1 MADAH
6 GSGPCVREDVR
17 VQLPPR
23 PHSVASS
30 PATKAQETARGL
42 LSRRSLLSPPV
53 LAAPRRSPRAAAR
66 LPPHLADGRELGW
79 IAAPSARAGWSAS
92 GGLVRR
98 LLIAVQECGGRARA
112 SRVPPASPA
121 PEPASRLLRPL
132 RSASGLRASR
142 SVRRAVVTGASS
154 STSSCGEGSSC
165 VTVGGVPAGAIH
177 RIGWS
182 STARLC
188 SSLLFTCVCG
198 GRRATSR
205 TNLW

>member
-42 LSRRSLLSPPV
+42 LSRRSLPSPG
-53 LAAPRRSPRAAAR
+53 ARSPASFSEGGCAP
-66 LPPHLADGRELGW
+66 PPHLADGRELGW
-79 IAAPSARAGWSAS
+79 IAASSARAGWSAS

-165 VTVGGVPAGAIH
+165 VTVGGVPAGAVH

-182 STARLC
+182 STARL
-188 SSLLFTCVCG
+188 SSLLLFTCVCG
-198 GRRATSR
+198 GRRAASR

>member
-42 LSRRSLLSPPV
+42 LSRRSLLSPRCSQPRVV
-53 LAAPRRSPRAAAR
+53 LRGRLRASPAPRRRPRAGLDR
-66 LPPHLADGRELGW
+66 
-79 IAAPSARAGWSAS
+79 RAFGASRVVGS

-98 LLIAVQECGGRARA
+98 LLTAVQECGGRARA

-121 PEPASRLLRPL
+121 PGPASRLLRPL

-165 VTVGGVPAGAIH
+165 VTVGGVPAGAVH

-182 STARLC
+182 STARLS